1 MKDRIEELALAPPVA
16 QGLLPPPLAHVTLY
30 SADERNDA
38 EGIEDAGGILEQA
51 KR

>member
-1 MKDRIEELALAPPVA
+1 MKDLIEELALAPAVA

-30 SADERNDA
+30 SADDA